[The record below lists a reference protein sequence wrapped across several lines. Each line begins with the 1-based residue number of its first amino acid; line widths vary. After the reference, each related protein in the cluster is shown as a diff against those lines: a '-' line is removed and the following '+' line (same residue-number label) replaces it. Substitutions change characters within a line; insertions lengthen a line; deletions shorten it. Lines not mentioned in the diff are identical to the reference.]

1 MLKRAVVPA
10 IAVAIVALTAN
21 VQAAPLSV
29 NILDHDFTFHVPYS
43 TDGEVPPSVS
53 SAVYEFNGSAPDVL
67 RLTDLNLAGEGPAGW
82 HNVAS
87 YGYSGVLPQVSSGPG
102 FSSPPAASPWLYPT
116 LFTSQFGAR
125 LELEMHF
132 DSNDG
137 PYVNPAGD
145 TFDVSLNGGAGFLR
159 ITGWIGTQG
168 WPTGILYPDP
178 QPGGMPNDVVLL
190 EIMFDQV
197 SLLARGGHSTA
208 DLIEGA
214 GQVTMAM
221 GYTIEELSQMEQFYD
236 MDADGVTFFKF
247 MLPDMDGVLFP
258 QLAAAPYD
266 PLQDYGLTAAYG
278 SISGEAGVGGYLPEP
293 ASLAILAIGGL
304 AVVIRRRRP

>member
-1 MLKRAVVPA
+1 MLKRAVVPV
-10 IAVAIVALTAN
+10 IAVALCALAVN
-21 VQAAPLSV
+21 LQAAPLSV

-53 SAVYEFNGSAPDVL
+53 SAVYEHNGSAPDVL
-67 RLTDLNLAGEGPAGW
+67 RLTDPNLVGEAAAGW

-87 YGYSGVLPQVSSGPG
+87 YGYSGVLPQVSPSPG
-102 FSSPPAASPWLYPT
+102 FSTPPGASPWLYPT
-116 LFTSQFGAR
+116 FFTCQSGAR

-145 TFDVSLNGGAGFLR
+145 RFDISLTGGTGFLR

-190 EIMFDQV
+190 EIMFEQV
-197 SLLARGGHSTA
+197 SLLARAGHSTA

-247 MLPDMDGVLFP
+247 MLPNMDSVLFP

-266 PLQDYGLTAAYG
+266 PLQDYGLQAAYG
-278 SISGEAGVGGYLPEP
+278 AISGEAGVGVYLPEP
-293 ASLAILAIGGL
+293 ATLAMLAMGGL
-304 AVVIRRRRP
+304 AVVTRRRRP